1 MSGLN
6 EWWHPYKPAPEF
18 SKKVAYFSMEFA
30 IHQSLKIYSGGL
42 GFLAGSHMRS
52 AYELKQNM
60 IGIGMLWKYGYY
72 DQDKRTA
79 RTMESRF
86 LKKYYSFLQET
97 DIIVPVYIDRHLVYV
112 KALYLDPSVFG
123 TVPMYFLTTD
133 FAENDYLART
143 ITHKLYDSDQG
154 ARIAQSIVLGV
165 GGAKVVEALGGADV
179 YHMNEAHALPLAFHL
194 YSRFHNLSELKNK
207 IVFTTHTPEKAG
219 NEEHHIGLLE
229 KLGFFTYIPLDKVRK
244 ITGVDGDIFSHTLV
258 ALRLAKVANGVSQ
271 LHGEVSREMWG
282 DQKDI
287 CEIKAITNAQNHKFW
302 SDKELCKAA
311 EKNDLVVLDK
321 RKKEMKSELFEI
333 VANQTGKIFDPNV
346 LTLVWARRFAGYK
359 RADLLM
365 LDMERFVELI
375 SNAEYPI
382 QLIWAGKPYPSDM
395 QAIATFNSIMEKVEK
410 ITNCAVLVGYELQLS
425 KMLKRGSDVWFNTPR
440 MYREASGTSG
450 MTAAMNGSV
459 SLSVPD
465 GWVPEYAKTHPN
477 NAFLIDA
484 VEKGMPYHQQD
495 KHDCEA
501 MYGLLDT
508 KILPLY
514 YKNHEKW
521 LEIVKNNINDI
532 VPQFG
537 ANRMATE
544 YYKQLY
550 NA

>member
-6 EWWHPYKPAPEF
+6 QWWHPYKPAPEF
-18 SKKVAYFSMEFA
+18 NKKVAYFSMEFA

-79 RTMESRF
+79 RMMESRF

-229 KLGFFTYIPLDKVRK
+229 KLGFFTYIPLEKVRK
-244 ITGVDGDIFSHTLV
+244 ITGVEGDIFSHTLV

-271 LHGEVSREMWG
+271 LHGEVSRQMWG

-311 EKNDLVVLDK
+311 EKNDLVAVDK

-365 LDMERFVELI
+365 LDMERFVKLI
-375 SNAEYPI
+375 ANSEFPI

-410 ITNCAVLVGYELQLS
+410 ISNCAVVVGYELQLS

-465 GWVPEYAKTHPN
+465 GWVPEYAATHPN
-477 NAFLIDA
+477 NSFLIDA
-484 VEKGMPYHQQD
+484 VEMGMPYHQQD

-501 MYGLLDT
+501 MYELLES

-514 YKNHEKW
+514 YKNHDKW

-544 YYKQLY
+544 YYQQLY